1 MDARGIQRLL
11 ERIYGMADT
20 ADHVGSKSIET
31 LEREPRLHDET
42 KAALATL
49 FREHAMRVQQLH
61 SGLGLAICD
70 AVQNDL
76 DDDAARSMIDL
87 MRANLQSLHD
97 AATQALSANVVNKR
111 E

>member
-1 MDARGIQRLL
+1 MFMDARGVQRLL

-20 ADHVGSKSIET
+20 ADHVGSKNIET
-31 LEREPRLHDET
+31 MQRERLRDET

-49 FREHAMRVQQLH
+49 YHVHALRVQQVH
-61 SGLGLAICD
+61 AGLGLAICD
-70 AVQNDL
+70 AILNDL
-76 DDDAARSMIDL
+76 DDDTARGALDL

-97 AATQALSANVVNKR
+97 AAKNKMQG